1 MSATEERLQELW
13 GQVHPFNSDIDF
25 LLDVVRD
32 KTFELTKLQQ
42 KFDTVLANSVAR
54 EASKTDVM
62 ILHLPKPEQ
71 QPGLCPTCYVE
82 VPCPTW
88 KAVTS
93 GQNL

>member
-1 MSATEERLQELW
+1 MSATEERLEELW

-25 LLDVVRD
+25 LLGVVQD
-32 KTFELTKLQQ
+32 KEFELVKLQK
-42 KFDTVLANSVAR
+42 KFDTVLAHSIAR

-62 ILHLPKPEQ
+62 LLHLPKPDQ
-71 QPGLCPTCYVE
+71 QPGLCPTCYVA

>member
-1 MSATEERLQELW
+1 MSATEERLEELW

-25 LLDVVRD
+25 LLGVAQD
-32 KTFELTKLQQ
+32 KEFELVKLQK

-62 ILHLPKPEQ
+62 LLHIPKPHEQ
-71 QPGLCPTCYVE
+71 PAVCPTCLVAT
-82 VPCPTW
+82 PCPTW
-88 KAVTS
+88 KAITS